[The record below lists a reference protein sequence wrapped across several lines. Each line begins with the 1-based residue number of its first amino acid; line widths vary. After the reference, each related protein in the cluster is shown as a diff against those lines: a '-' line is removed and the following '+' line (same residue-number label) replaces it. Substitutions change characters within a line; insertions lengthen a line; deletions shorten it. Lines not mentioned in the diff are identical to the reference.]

1 MKNYLTNSADIRLE
15 ILPRIFQVD
24 KYYGH
29 GRLNATNAVS
39 QVLTTNETDN
49 FKTTILPN
57 PSKDFFTIN
66 YPLDVSTQIFDFRG
80 VLIKKT
86 KDKIIDITNLESG
99 IYLVM
104 ITNSSGQINYQKLIK
119 K

>member
-1 MKNYLTNSADIRLE
+1 M
-15 ILPRIFQVD
+15 
-24 KYYGH
+24 
-29 GRLNATNAVS
+29 
-39 QVLTTNETDN
+39 
-49 FKTTILPN
+49 PN